1 MAKPNRVTELPQTEE
16 IKFDAARP
24 DQGAGHADTEGAL
37 ERLERF
43 LASWSSKNP
52 PPRMPAPVRAA
63 PDGGRQV
70 SGAGAEAPA
79 PGRSAKTKAR
89 PRRRGLKGALLVLAV
104 ASAAGAAFALNG
116 TPAALNNL
124 TSLSFDRAPDAL
136 KQLPSIVLDRAQGLL
151 KRAPA
156 VGPAG
161 RHEESNPARLK
172 GAHFEETP
180 VNSVSPAGSRTGDSR
195 PAAPQASTPVRDRPA
210 EPPSENALIATPVAP
225 AAVGAPPAAQSIKSA
240 AEPGP
245 TGADGS
251 SGGVQPSGYS
261 PPVQQSDKPSIAGD
275 SARPRA
281 VALEA
286 MPLPPIRP
294 ATLRRRAKHEKAP
307 RPHKVADEPQAP
319 AEPPAPQPEKTDA
332 VTRHGGPA
340 NPLLRAMS
348 NAFR

>member
-1 MAKPNRVTELPQTEE
+1 MEFQRILRQGCR
-16 IKFDAARP
+16 RP
-24 DQGAGHADTEGAL
+24 FG
-37 ERLERF
+37 RR
-43 LASWSSKNP
+43 
-52 PPRMPAPVRAA
+52 R
-63 PDGGRQV
+63 DGGRQV

-180 VNSVSPAGSRTGDSR
+180 VNSVSPAGSRTGEL
-195 PAAPQASTPVRDRPA
+195 T
-210 EPPSENALIATPVAP
+210 
-225 AAVGAPPAAQSIKSA
+225 
-240 AEPGP
+240 
-245 TGADGS
+245 S
-251 SGGVQPSGYS
+251 SGAASFDPRSGS
-261 PPVQQSDKPSIAGD
+261 AGRTAVRECADRDPGCSRRGGRTASRSID
-275 SARPRA
+275 Q
-281 VALEA
+281 V
-286 MPLPPIRP
+286 
-294 ATLRRRAKHEKAP
+294 RRRARADRGRRIVRRGPALGILAACAAIGQAFHRRRQRQAARSRPRGYAASANSAGYASKA
-307 RPHKVADEPQAP
+307 RQAREGAQAAQGRGRAAGP
-319 AEPPAPQPEKTDA
+319 GRAPAPQPEKTDA